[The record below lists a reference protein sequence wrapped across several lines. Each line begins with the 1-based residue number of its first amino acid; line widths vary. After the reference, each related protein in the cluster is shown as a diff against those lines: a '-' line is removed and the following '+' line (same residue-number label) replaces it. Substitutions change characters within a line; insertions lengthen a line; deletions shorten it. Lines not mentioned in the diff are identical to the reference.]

1 MSSSATAPPAATGT
15 AAPAPAA
22 PRSGRPPKR
31 RNAGGP
37 RKRRTNYVLQALMVL
52 MVAYTLLPLYWLTVN
67 ATKSNGELFRSN
79 GLWLG
84 SEISLWD
91 NIVTTVTYQ
100 DGIYLTWLFNT
111 ALYSVAGALGATI
124 ICAWGGYA
132 LAKYDFP
139 AKRLVRAIV
148 FGAITIPAT
157 ALAVPT
163 FLLFAELGI
172 TNTRLS
178 IIIPALV
185 SPFGLYLMT
194 VFAADSVPDSLLDAA
209 KIDGANAWTTFW
221 RVSFRLMAPGFATVL
236 LFNLVHTWNNY
247 FLPLIMLSDPD
258 LYPLTVGLN
267 QLNNQV
273 TTGANLEP
281 VYNVVLTGSLLAIV
295 PLIASF
301 LFLQRFWQSG
311 LAAGSVKQ

>member
-1 MSSSATAPPAATGT
+1 MSTSTRSAVRPRTT
-15 AAPAPAA
+15 AAAGPPSAPSRKAA
-22 PRSGRPPKR
+22 GRRRPR
-31 RNAGGP
+31 ADIA
-37 RKRRTNYVLQALMVL
+37 LQAAMALMVL
-52 MVAYTLLPLYWLTVN
+52 YTLLPLYWLTVN
-67 ATKSNGELFRSN
+67 ATKTNGELFGTN
-79 GLWLG
+79 GLWFG
-84 SEISLWD
+84 SEFALWD
-91 NIVTTVTYQ
+91 NIVTTVTHQ

-111 ALYSVAGALGATI
+111 VLYSVTGAVGATL
-124 ICAWGGYA
+124 ICAFGGYA
-132 LAKYDFP
+132 LAKFDFP
-139 AKRLVRAIV
+139 AKRFIRALV

-172 TNTRLS
+172 TDTRMA

-194 VFAADSVPDSLLDAA
+194 VFAADSIPDSLLEAA
-209 KIDGANAWTTFW
+209 RIDGAGAWTTFW
-221 RVSFRLMAPGFATVL
+221 SVAFRLLSPGFATVL

-247 FLPLIMLSDPD
+247 FLPLIMLSDPA

-295 PLIASF
+295 PLIISF
-301 LFLQRFWQSG
+301 LLLQRHWQSG

>member
-1 MSSSATAPPAATGT
+1 MTDTAATSSAPAGRAAATAPG
-15 AAPAPAA
+15 APAPRRRAEA
-22 PRSGRPPKR
+22 RSPRRP
-31 RNAGGP
+31 
-37 RKRRTNYVLQALMVL
+37 RTNLVLQALMVL
-52 MVAYTLLPLYWLTVN
+52 MVVYTLLPLYWLTVN

-91 NIVTTVTYQ
+91 NIVATVTYQ

-111 ALYSVAGALGATI
+111 ALYSVAGAVGATV

-132 LAKYDFP
+132 LAKFEFP
-139 AKRLVRAIV
+139 TKRLVRAIV

-172 TNTRLS
+172 TNTRLA

-247 FLPLIMLSDPD
+247 FLPLIMLNDPS

-267 QLNNQV
+267 QLNSQV
-273 TTGANLEP
+273 TTGANLQP

-301 LFLQRFWQSG
+301 LFLQRYWQSG

>member
-1 MSSSATAPPAATGT
+1 MSATTEPPRPPADADTGTAPPDGGARP
-15 AAPAPAA
+15 AAPAR
-22 PRSGRPPKR
+22 PRR
-31 RNAGGP
+31 R
-37 RKRRTNYVLQALMVL
+37 RRRTSVVLQAVMALMVL
-52 MVAYTLLPLYWLTVN
+52 YTLLPLYWLTVN
-67 ATKSNGELFRSN
+67 ATKTNGELFTSN
-79 GLWLG
+79 GLWFG
-84 SEISLWD
+84 SEFALWD

-111 ALYSVAGALGATI
+111 ALYSVTGAVGATL
-124 ICAWGGYA
+124 ICALGGYA
-132 LAKYDFP
+132 LAKFDFP
-139 AKRLVRAIV
+139 GKRLVRAIV

-157 ALAVPT
+157 ALAIPT

-172 TNTRLS
+172 TDTRMA

-194 VFAADSVPDSLLDAA
+194 VYAADSVPDSLLEAA
-209 KIDGANAWTTFW
+209 RIDGAGAWTTFW
-221 RVSFRLMAPGFATVL
+221 RVAFRLLAPGVATVL

-247 FLPLIMLSDPD
+247 FLPLIMLSDPS

-267 QLNNQV
+267 QLNSQV

-281 VYNVVLTGSLLAIV
+281 VYNVILTGSLLAIV
-295 PLIASF
+295 PLIVSF
-301 LFLQRFWQSG
+301 LFLQRYWQSG

>member
-1 MSSSATAPPAATGT
+1 MSDTATTASAPAGE
-15 AAPAPAA
+15 PAPALGA
-22 PRSGRPPKR
+22 PEPR
-31 RNAGGP
+31 RRRLTSRGP
-37 RKRRTNYVLQALMVL
+37 RNKRTSLVLQALMVL
-52 MVAYTLLPLYWLTVN
+52 MVVYTLLPLYWLTVN

-111 ALYSVAGALGATI
+111 ALYSVVGAVGATV

-132 LAKYDFP
+132 LAKFDFP

-178 IIIPALV
+178 IIVPALV

-194 VFAADSVPDSLLDAA
+194 VFAAASIPDSLLDAA

-247 FLPLIMLSDPD
+247 FLPLIMLNDPS

-281 VYNVVLTGSLLAIV
+281 VYNVVLTGSLLAVV

-301 LFLQRFWQSG
+301 LFLQRYWQSG

>member
-1 MSSSATAPPAATGT
+1 MSVTTGPRETQAAAAPPS
-15 AAPAPAA
+15 P
-22 PRSGRPPKR
+22 PRRRAQPSPGRR
-31 RNAGGP
+31 R
-37 RKRRTNYVLQALMVL
+37 RRTQVTLQLLMALMVL
-52 MVAYTLLPLYWLTVN
+52 YTLLPLYWLTVN
-67 ATKSNGELFRSN
+67 STKTNGDLFRSN
-79 GLWLG
+79 GLWFAG
-84 SEISLWD
+84 EFALWD

-111 ALYSVAGALGATI
+111 ALYSVVGAVGATL
-124 ICAWGGYA
+124 ICTFGGYA
-132 LAKYDFP
+132 LARFDFP
-139 AKRLVRAIV
+139 GKRLARAVV
-148 FGAITIPAT
+148 FGAITIPTT

-172 TNTRLS
+172 TDTRS
-178 IIIPALV
+178 AIIIPALV

-194 VFAADSVPDSLLDAA
+194 VFAADAIPDSLLEAA
-209 KIDGANAWTTFW
+209 KIDGAGAWTTFW
-221 RVSFRLMAPGFATVL
+221 KVAFRLLAPGFATVL
-236 LFNLVHTWNNY
+236 LFNLVSTWNNY
-247 FLPLIMLSDPD
+247 FLPLIMLSDPT

-295 PLIASF
+295 PLIISF

>member
-1 MSSSATAPPAATGT
+1 MSATTEPRPPAAARTEPPRGGGRPS
-15 AAPAPAA
+15 APARTRWR
-22 PRSGRPPKR
+22 RSR
-31 RNAGGP
+31 
-37 RKRRTNYVLQALMVL
+37 RRTSLLLQAVMALMVL
-52 MVAYTLLPLYWLTVN
+52 YTLLPLYWLAVN
-67 ATKSNGELFRSN
+67 STKTNGELFTSN
-79 GLWLG
+79 GLWFG
-84 SEISLWD
+84 SEFALWD

-111 ALYSVAGALGATI
+111 ALYSVAGAVGATL
-124 ICAWGGYA
+124 ICALGGYA
-132 LAKYDFP
+132 LAKFDFP
-139 AKRLVRAIV
+139 GKRAVRAVV

-157 ALAVPT
+157 ALAIPT

-172 TNTRLS
+172 TDTRLA

-194 VFAADSVPDSLLDAA
+194 VYAADSVPDSLLEAA
-209 KIDGANAWTTFW
+209 RIDGAGAWTTFW
-221 RVSFRLMAPGFATVL
+221 RVAFRLLAPGVATVL

-247 FLPLIMLSDPD
+247 FLPLIMLSDPT

-267 QLNNQV
+267 QLNSQV

-295 PLIASF
+295 PLIVSF
-301 LFLQRFWQSG
+301 LFLQRYWQSG

>member
-1 MSSSATAPPAATGT
+1 MSNTATTPSATAGGP
-15 AAPAPAA
+15 APAPDA
-22 PRSGRPPKR
+22 PGPPRARRPSR
-31 RNAGGP
+31 GP
-37 RKRRTNYVLQALMVL
+37 RKPRTNPVLQALMVL

-91 NIVTTVTYQ
+91 NIVATVTYQ

-111 ALYSVAGALGATI
+111 ALYSVVGAVGATV

-132 LAKYDFP
+132 LAKFDFP
-139 AKRLVRAIV
+139 TKRLVRAVV

-172 TNTRLS
+172 TNTRLA
-178 IIIPALV
+178 IIVPALV

-247 FLPLIMLSDPD
+247 FLPLIMLNDPS

-267 QLNNQV
+267 QLNSQV

-281 VYNVVLTGSLLAIV
+281 VYNVVLTGSLLAII